1 MALIFSV
8 NPRLTPDQAQN
19 ILFTSADDIG
29 EPGWDMYYGWGR
41 INATKAV
48 AAALSTVGT
57 RDTLAPSVPTNL
69 VTIPKNSTSIAL
81 SWNASTDIG

>member
-8 NPRLTPDQAQN
+8 NPTLTPDQAQS
-19 ILFTSADDIG
+19 ILFSSADDLG
-29 EPGWDMYYGWGR
+29 QPGWDMYYGWGR

-57 RDTLAPSVPTNL
+57 RDTVAPSVPTSLIATPN
-69 VTIPKNSTSIAL
+69 NATSIGL